1 MAKNNKGGLLNE
13 EEDATSPDLLDA
25 ALDETEESEEDE
37 WKDGPEK
44 GDKWSDEEEY

>member
-1 MAKNNKGGLLNE
+1 MNF
-13 EEDATSPDLLDA
+13 DLLDA
-25 ALDETEESEEDE
+25 ALDEEVAAEEVEEDE